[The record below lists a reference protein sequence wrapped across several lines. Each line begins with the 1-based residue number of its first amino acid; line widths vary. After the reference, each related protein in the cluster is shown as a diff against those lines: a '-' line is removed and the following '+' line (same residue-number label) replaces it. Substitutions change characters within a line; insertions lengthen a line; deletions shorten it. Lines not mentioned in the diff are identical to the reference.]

1 MEERDEYDRGQD
13 TLDALITTLQ
23 TVPQAHASL
32 VHSQARAEPSAR
44 KLDAEVDLAV
54 AGQNLTLLI
63 ELKKTVY
70 PRDTRE
76 IIWQL
81 SHYINSALH
90 ADRDNVIPF
99 VAAESISIGAREL
112 LKAENVGFFDTGGSL
127 FVPAKAAYLYIER
140 PVPRTWEKSVRSLFT
155 GKRSQVLHALLTRP
169 RDWLGGTELARLA
182 EVSPATASET
192 LTALDRMGWISARGH
207 GPAKARRLSDP
218 SGLLDEWRTQVLAAR
233 RSLTRRRYYVP
244 GGESAS
250 LAHRLAELCAAA
262 GVEYALTQEAAAQL
276 YAPFLSS
283 LSRVA
288 CRMVPGKI
296 ADETLMR
303 LGARPV
309 SEGANLDV
317 IETKSRGEFLF
328 RELKDSIWLASPV
341 QVYLDLLRSEGRS
354 RDLAEHLRKDVL
366 GI

>member
-1 MEERDEYDRGQD
+1 MQERDEYDRGQE

-32 VHSQARAEPSAR
+32 VRGEAPAEFSAR
-44 KLDAEVDLAV
+44 KLDAEIDLAI
-54 AGQNLTLLI
+54 AGKNVTLLI
-63 ELKKTVY
+63 ELKKSVY

-81 SHYINSALH
+81 SHYMNAALH

-140 PVPRTWEKSVRSLFT
+140 PVPRTLEKSVRSLFT
-155 GKRSQVLHALLTRP
+155 GKRSQILHALLTRP

-192 LTALDRMGWISARGH
+192 LTALERMGWISARGH
-207 GPAKARRLSDP
+207 GPSKERRLSDP
-218 SGLLDEWRTQVLAAR
+218 AELLDEWRTQILASR
-233 RSLTRRRYYVP
+233 RPLVRRRYYVP
-244 GGESAS
+244 GGESAA
-250 LAHRLAELCAAA
+250 LAHQLAELGAAA
-262 GVEYALTQEAAAQL
+262 GVEYALTQEAAAQH

-288 CRMVPGKI
+288 CRMPPSKI
-296 ADETLMR
+296 ADELLMQ

-317 IETKSRGEFLF
+317 IETKTRGEFLF
-328 RELKDSIWLASPV
+328 RELKESIWLASPV

-354 RDLAEHLRKDVL
+354 RDMAEHLRKEIL